1 MGANKRIEGQPS
13 FTQGAIVA
21 SKNIIRKAGLPLRK
35 HPNRITICIIVAS
48 VLATMCAIESVA
60 QRQRDRDLTHPN
72 APNTSTGRRVALV
85 IGNADYR
92 NASPLRNPVN
102 DAQDMR
108 IILRSYGFE
117 LLGKDNCSLSEM
129 KQLILDFSRRLNGG
143 EDVGLF
149 YYAGHGIQVDG
160 RNYLIPVEA
169 NIQSEQQVEFEAIDV
184 GRVIN
189 EMNAV
194 GNAINIV
201 ILDACRKNPFAR
213 SWRRSAADGLAPL
226 DPPRG
231 MLIAFA
237 TLPNRVADD
246 GVGRNGVFTSELLK
260 QLRTPGLELEEMFR
274 RVRKSVDETSGRQQI
289 PLVTSTIIGDFY
301 FIRDVKSTD
310 NLPTVGEVYMPL
322 TMPKGTSL
330 PAGNIRQFSYQTVR
344 TNNQGNVLTRSQK
357 HANGYIESVNGMSL
371 DMVEIPGGTFM
382 MGTGEGEKEQIIR
395 EYTRNIIEAD
405 SSQSQRA
412 QAREMALGWIKKEMP
427 QHAVRVKS
435 FFIGRYEVTQAQWRA
450 VGRLPRVSIDMNV
463 NPSLSEGDNLPVEN
477 IGWDEAVEFCQRL
490 SRATGREYRLPSEA
504 EWEYAARG
512 GRATQFPLGDTITT
526 DLVNFLGGAP
536 FGDAAAGV
544 FRGST
549 TPVGSLNVAN
559 EFGLY
564 DVSGNVWEWCVDYWH
579 DSYAG
584 APADGTPWLI
594 NKSSNDHVVR
604 GGAWNDPAS
613 YCRSASRGRDAEY
626 RRTTERYGFRV
637 AATAR

>member
-1 MGANKRIEGQPS
+1 MGTKKRIEDRPS
-13 FTQGAIVA
+13 FAHGAIVV
-21 SKNIIRKAGLPLRK
+21 SKNIIREAGLPLRK
-35 HPNRITICIIVAS
+35 HPNLLRICIIVAIA
-48 VLATMCAIESVA
+48 LATMSAIQSLA
-60 QRQRDRDLTHPN
+60 QSKRDRELTHPN
-72 APNTSTGRRVALV
+72 TPNARTGRRVALV

-108 IILRSYGFE
+108 AILISYGFE

-129 KQLILDFSRRLNGG
+129 KQLILDFSKRLNDVK
-143 EDVGLF
+143 DVGLF

-189 EMNAV
+189 EMNAA
-194 GNAINIV
+194 GNAVNIV

-226 DPPRG
+226 DPPGG

-237 TLPNRVADD
+237 TLPNKVADD
-246 GVGRNGVFTSELLK
+246 GAGRNGVFTSELIK
-260 QLRTPGLELEEMFR
+260 QLRTPGLELEALFR
-274 RVRKSVDETSGRQQI
+274 RVRKSVDEASGKRQT
-289 PLVTSTIIGDFY
+289 PLVTSTVVDDFY
-301 FIRDVKSTD
+301 FIRDVKTIDS
-310 NLPTVGEVYMPL
+310 LPTVGKVYTLP

-330 PAGNIRQFSYQTVR
+330 PAGAIRQFSYQTVR
-344 TNNQGNVLTRSQK
+344 VNNQGNVTARTQK
-357 HANGYIESVNGMSL
+357 NANGYIESVNGMSL
-371 DMVEIPGGTFM
+371 EMVEIPGGTFM
-382 MGTGEGEKEQIIR
+382 MGTGEGEKAQTIR
-395 EYTRNIIEAD
+395 EYARNIIEPD
-405 SSQSQRA
+405 SSQSEKAEATERA
-412 QAREMALGWIKKEMP
+412 AGWVKKEMP

-435 FFIGRYEVTQAQWRA
+435 FFMGKYEVTQAQWRA
-450 VGRLPRVSIDMNV
+450 VAQLPRVNIDMTIA
-463 NPSLSEGDNLPVEN
+463 PSLFEGDNLPVERISWN
-477 IGWDEAVEFCQRL
+477 EAVEFCRRL

-504 EWEYAARG
+504 EWEYAARS

-526 DLVNFLGGAP
+526 NLVNFMGEAP
-536 FGDAAAGV
+536 FGGATAGL
-544 FRGST
+544 FRQTT

-564 DVSGNVWEWCVDYWH
+564 DVSGNVWEWCADYWH
-579 DSYAG
+579 DNYAG
-584 APADGTPWLI
+584 APSDGSPWLT

-604 GGAWNDPAS
+604 GGAWNDAAS

-626 RRTTERYGFRV
+626 RRVTERYGFRV
-637 AATAR
+637 AAATR

>member
-1 MGANKRIEGQPS
+1 MRFVRAKQRIEDRPS
-13 FTQGAIVA
+13 FTQGAIAA

-35 HPNRITICIIVAS
+35 RSNIVTICLIMVS
-48 VLATMCAIESVA
+48 MLAAMCAIQSAA
-60 QRQRDRDLTHPN
+60 QRQRDRELTHPN
-72 APNTSTGRRVALV
+72 APNTPTGRRVALV

-92 NASPLRNPVN
+92 NASPLRNPIN

-108 IILRSYGFE
+108 AILSSYGFE

-189 EMNAV
+189 EMNAA

-246 GVGRNGVFTSELLK
+246 GMGRNGVFTSELLK
-260 QLRTPGLELEEMFR
+260 QLRTPGLELEELFR
-274 RVRKSVDETSGRQQI
+274 RVRKSVDEASGKQQI

-301 FIRDVKSTD
+301 FVRDIKSID
-310 NLPTVGEVYMPL
+310 SLPTVSKVYTPL
-322 TMPKGTSL
+322 TMPKGTLL
-330 PAGNIRQFSYQTVR
+330 PAGAIRQFSYQTVSA
-344 TNNQGNVLTRSQK
+344 NNRGYVLTRSQK
-357 HANGYIESVNGMSL
+357 RVNGYIESVNGMFL
-371 DMVEIPGGTFM
+371 EMVEIPRGTFL
-382 MGTGEGEKEQIIR
+382 MGTGEGEREQITK
-395 EYTRNIIEAD
+395 EYARNVYRGQNI
-405 SSQSQRA
+405 SQDQRA
-412 QAREMALGWIKKEMP
+412 KASWRAAVWVMKEMP
-427 QHAVRVKS
+427 QHAVRVNS
-435 FFIGRYEVTQAQWRA
+435 FFMGKYEVTQAQWRA
-450 VGRLPRVSIDMNV
+450 VARLPIVSIDMTI
-463 NPSLSEGDNLPVEN
+463 NPSKFTGDNLPVEN
-477 IGWDEAVEFCQRL
+477 IRWDEAVEFCQRL

-512 GRATQFPLGDTITT
+512 
-526 DLVNFLGGAP
+526 
-536 FGDAAAGV
+536 
-544 FRGST
+544 
-549 TPVGSLNVAN
+549 
-559 EFGLY
+559 
-564 DVSGNVWEWCVDYWH
+564 
-579 DSYAG
+579 
-584 APADGTPWLI
+584 
-594 NKSSNDHVVR
+594 
-604 GGAWNDPAS
+604 
-613 YCRSASRGRDAEY
+613 
-626 RRTTERYGFRV
+626 
-637 AATAR
+637 